1 MLPVSLQ
8 AGHFLGLQRVSTL
21 LPHFSQ
27 VKTAMITPPHQIK
40 PPLLAAGA
48 ATDTPAS
55 RSSLV
60 LGDHIIMNN
69 IRFRQEMFK
78 STACRALRVNYSGF
92 REGRAPN
99 GWKPAPLKK

>member
-27 VKTAMITPPHQIK
+27 VKTAMIIPPHQIK

-48 ATDTPAS
+48 TTGAPAS
-55 RSSLV
+55 RSSLD
-60 LGDHIIMNN
+60 LGGPIIMNN
-69 IRFRQEMFK
+69 TRFRQEMFK
-78 STACRALRVNYSGF
+78 STASRALRVNYSRFKEDRGST
-92 REGRAPN
+92 
-99 GWKPAPLKK
+99 GWKPAPLYK